1 MIYREIADNCRF
13 EAQSCLKVQPE
24 RRKKEVKRKPNR
36 ELTTVRLLSFFLTFS
51 MKRKLFDELLWM
63 AFEFFLATRGAEVV
77 CFSFKIYPEFCR
89 FFVKHSA
96 ANIIA

>member
-63 AFEFFLATRGAEVV
+63 AFEFFFATRGAEVLGLA
-77 CFSFKIYPEFCR
+77 FKINPEFCCFLAR
-89 FFVKHSA
+89 AREGKQV
-96 ANIIA
+96 